1 MPSCLFHTMSAIT
14 GAKFDMEAT
23 GEYKNEKM
31 GLKHTSFL
39 LCRILKMIEFIMAN
53 MQEYQAVDN

>member
-1 MPSCLFHTMSAIT
+1 MSAIT